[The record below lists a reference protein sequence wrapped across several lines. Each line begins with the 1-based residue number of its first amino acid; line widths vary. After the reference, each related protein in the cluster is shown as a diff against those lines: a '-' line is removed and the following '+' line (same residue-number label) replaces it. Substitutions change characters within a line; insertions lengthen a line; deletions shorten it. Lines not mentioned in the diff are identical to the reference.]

1 MIAARLT
8 ASVALVAGAVAAVAA
23 SATPARADGVADTR
37 TDRASDFEVTMY
49 YGRYGFPDQP
59 VPDAMTTESVGQTQW
74 GVALRG
80 ILFDPRR
87 RTVQG
92 HVPAVWMTFEVG
104 KIGDDTATDPMPDDD
119 GGDGGVYYRQQIA
132 APWSVWSHGDLEL
145 AAGLGG
151 EFGIQVGRTAIG
163 ADRDEHLLIAGAF
176 AHVHVR
182 GKLAGFPFNAQYQ
195 WALAGIDYRE
205 HRLDARIVRGH
216 LTAGVDLIVGRRDGD
231 PSTYRMLAISAG
243 FHFGS

>member
-1 MIAARLT
+1 MENPISAKIAVNSSMTWLT
-8 ASVALVAGAVAAVAA
+8 GWMR
-23 SATPARADGVADTR
+23 PA
-37 TDRASDFEVTMY
+37 
-49 YGRYGFPDQP
+49 
-59 VPDAMTTESVGQTQW
+59 
-74 GVALRG
+74 
-80 ILFDPRR
+80 
-87 RTVQG
+87 
-92 HVPAVWMTFEVG
+92 
-104 KIGDDTATDPMPDDD
+104 
-119 GGDGGVYYRQQIA
+119 
-132 APWSVWSHGDLEL
+132 
-145 AAGLGG
+145 
-151 EFGIQVGRTAIG
+151 
-163 ADRDEHLLIAGAF
+163 LIAGAF